1 MAIRRR
7 PPSRPPLLQN
17 RSASLLQLVCL
28 SLAGFVHSFSAPPP
42 RTNTWRSGISDPS
55 ANAREAIKNLCQS
68 TPCRQ
73 PDPGQGE
80 TALAFL
86 FVSQK
91 YNDMF
96 EELIGIASDTLGK
109 DTTLLSVVGGGVIGG
124 GTESDDPTIPA
135 MSLLCGI
142 LPSSAGLE
150 VFMFGP
156 DEAPPP
162 SSSEA
167 WKAIGRGQDMPSYVV
182 FADGFAPIQSILEGL
197 DSSGKSGAVVAG
209 GLSCPTFGV
218 ETPTIAING
227 KGYPRGSAVGVGF
240 SGSVGLQAVT
250 AQGCR
255 PVGPPFGVTE
265 ADGSMVEELENK
277 PAMEIMK
284 TIVEGDYLTDE
295 DKALVEANG
304 LLCGFAARGESSTSS
319 DVTKGDYLIRQI
331 IGFRVPG
338 FMVGGEAKKGD
349 ILRFHVRDRAAA
361 LEDMEN
367 MIGRAK
373 TERSFAGS
381 QNAGVPLA
389 ALQFS
394 CVARGR
400 PLFGS
405 ANVDLENISELVGK
419 DAEHQ
424 VGGFFANGELG
435 PVGIAGVGLGHGRK
449 THIHAFT
456 TIAAT
461 ICDFSCDGGGNTS
474 MKDDGDDSG
483 GGVGSAS
490 DDLLAWG

>member
-1 MAIRRR
+1 M
-7 PPSRPPLLQN
+7 
-17 RSASLLQLVCL
+17 
-28 SLAGFVHSFSAPPP
+28 
-42 RTNTWRSGISDPS
+42 TTWRSGISDPT
-55 ANAREAIKNLCQS
+55 ANAREAIKDLCES
-68 TPCRQ
+68 TPCRMPN
-73 PDPGQGE
+73 PDQGE

-96 EELIGIASDTLGK
+96 EELVGSASELLGK

-135 MSLLCGI
+135 ISLLHGI

-167 WKAIGRGQDMPSYVV
+167 WKAIGRGQDTPSYVM

-197 DSSGKSGAVVAG
+197 DASGKSGAVVAG
-209 GLSCPTFGV
+209 GISCPTFGS
-218 ETPTIAING
+218 ETPTVAING
-227 KGYPRGSAVGVGF
+227 KGYNRGSAVGVGF

-255 PVGPPFGVTE
+255 PIGPPFGVTE

-277 PAMEIMK
+277 PAMEILK
-284 TIVEGDYLTDE
+284 TVVEGEYLTDE
-295 DKALVEANG
+295 DKALVETNG
-304 LLCGFAARGESSTSS
+304 LLCGFAARGESASS
-319 DVTKGDYLIRQI
+319 SITEGDYLVRQI

-361 LEDMEN
+361 LEDLEN

-400 PLFGS
+400 PLFGRP
-405 ANVDLENISELVGK
+405 NVDLENISELVG
-419 DAEHQ
+419 EGVVQQ
-424 VGGFFANGELG
+424 VGGFYANGELG
-435 PVGIAGVGLGHGRK
+435 PVGIAGVGLGDGRK

-461 ICDFSCDGGGNTS
+461 ICDFGG
-474 MKDDGDDSG
+474 DGDGDGDGDGEGESG
-483 GGVGSAS
+483 GG

>member
-1 MAIRRR
+1 MKAKCGATALF
-7 PPSRPPLLQN
+7 PLLLIFLC
-17 RSASLLQLVCL
+17 LLPDTVL
-28 SLAGFVHSFSAPPP
+28 SFSATP
-42 RTNTWRSGISDPS
+42 TKSTWRSGISDPT
-55 ANAREAIKNLCQS
+55 AKAIDAVKDLCAS
-68 TPCRQ
+68 TPCRM
-73 PDPGQGE
+73 PDPNQGE
-80 TALAFL
+80 SGLAFL

-91 YNDMF
+91 YNDLF
-96 EELIGIASDTLGK
+96 EELVRTASDQLGK

-135 MSLLCGI
+135 MSLLYGV
-142 LPSSAGLE
+142 LPPSAGLE

-167 WKAIGRGQDMPSYVV
+167 WKAIGRGQDTPSYVV
-182 FADGFAPIQSILEGL
+182 FADGFAPVQSILEGL
-197 DSSGKSGAVVAG
+197 DSSGKAGAVVAG
-209 GLSCPTFGV
+209 GISCPTFGV
-218 ETPTIAING
+218 ESPTVAING

-240 SGSVGLQAVT
+240 SGSVGLQVVT

-255 PVGPPFGVTE
+255 PVGPPFGVTK
-265 ADGSMVEELENK
+265 ANDSMVEELEDK
-277 PAMEIMK
+277 PAMEILS
-284 TIVEGDYLTDE
+284 TIVEGDYLTDQ

-304 LLCGFAARGESSTSS
+304 LLCGLAARGESASS
-319 DVTKGDYLIRQI
+319 SSVTKGDYLVRQI

-338 FMVGGEAKKGD
+338 FMIGGDTKKGD
-349 ILRFHVRDRAAA
+349 ILRFHVRDRTAA
-361 LEDMEN
+361 LEDMDN
-367 MIGRAK
+367 MMGRAK

-381 QNAGVPLA
+381 QKAGVPLA

-405 ANVDLENISELVGK
+405 PNVDLGRVSELAGK
-419 DAEHQ
+419 DAVQQ

-435 PVGIAGVGLGHGRK
+435 PVGIAGVGLGDGRK

-461 ICDFSCDGGGNTS
+461 ICDFGG
-474 MKDDGDDSG
+474 DGDDSG
-483 GGVGSAS
+483 EGTGNQGVAGGGD
-490 DDLLAWG
+490 DDLSAWG